1 MQLIVQLIKKERKA
15 YYLHYNGKFP
25 NKNSKEGAE
34 LITTPL
40 QRNSVLKGPLFDYS
54 KSRNT

>member
-54 KSRNT
+54 KS